1 MAFDVPKAIE
11 ALGKATEKGFSYA
24 EKAKERQSETEII
37 KDRKKLQ
44 KAVNIAEHI
53 ILLAYKYYFMFSK
66 DDKKDFENLLED
78 FLKVN

>member
-1 MAFDVPKAIE
+1 MTFDVPKAIE
-11 ALGKATEKGFSYA
+11 ALGKATEKGFSFA

-53 ILLAYKYYFMFSK
+53 ILLAYKYYATFEK
-66 DDKKDFENLLED
+66 EDKKEFGNLLED